1 MFLNQAAWAMIG
13 VLLAAWSV
21 AAAWAVL
28 AARGRQRR
36 ADASARLARRLGRMI
51 DDAPALPMVVR
62 ADGRIEGP
70 ARLAGWFG
78 FDAMPGYLSELETSA
93 NGSDRGL
100 DEYQLSL
107 LSDAV
112 RRTQKTAAPFLLT
125 LSLPRTGS
133 EAGRAL
139 GVRGHLAD
147 PQISPGG
154 AALVWFFDFTESGEE
169 LRRLRAEAAAAR
181 ADFAGL
187 SGLIEAAP
195 LPMWFRGP
203 DLSLRLVNTAYVRA
217 VGGRSGA
224 EVVANATEL
233 VEPIEGTSPH
243 DIARSALARGLPIE
257 RVVSATIGGQRR
269 SLRVIDLPLG
279 EDGVAGYAVDIEE
292 MEELTRQFRRFR
304 AAQRQ
309 MLDIMSAAIAQFDE
323 RRNLVFVNQPF
334 LRLFG
339 IPQSFVVDTPPFDR
353 VLDRMRDGGRLPEVR
368 DFPEWRRERQG
379 WFLSREAREE
389 PWHLSDGT
397 HLRVVAQPMPDG
409 GLLMI
414 FEDRTEQLQ
423 LSATRDTLLRTR
435 TATFDNL
442 FESLA
447 VFGPDSRLQLWNRRF
462 AADWGLDEELLTTH
476 PRADVVLNEV
486 AGKLRRPA
494 QIATIAQVIE
504 AATLERRQQSGRLAL
519 ADGRHFAFAGV
530 PLPDGN
536 GLLTVLDITDSQKA
550 ETMLR
555 ERNAALVE
563 AGAVK
568 TRFIAN
574 MSYEFRTPLTS
585 IRGFAEMLQTG
596 LAGEMSDQARD
607 YVDAIL
613 TSVDRLGEQIETVL
627 DLSQGE
633 AGTLPIARDPVAIF
647 PLLTELVNERAD
659 RIEQARLRLDLRG
672 TDAVGM
678 VTGDA
683 RRLRRAFGHLVD
695 NAIAATPEGGRI
707 LVECTRLP
715 NRRVQVT
722 VSDNGRGMEPPQ
734 LARALEGLAI
744 AANPVESNSFNGRVV
759 ERRAGLGL
767 PLVRQLIE
775 AHGGTI
781 ELTSEPRQG
790 TSAVVV
796 LP

>member
-1 MFLNQAAWAMIG
+1 MPFNQAAWAVTG
-13 VLLAAWSV
+13 LLLAAWTV

-28 AARGRQRR
+28 VARVRQRR
-36 ADASARLARRLGRMI
+36 ADAALRIARRLGRMV
-51 DDAPALPMVVR
+51 DESPALPMVVR

-78 FDAMPGYLSELETSA
+78 FAAMPGYLSELDAGGDENA
-93 NGSDRGL
+93 ERGF

-112 RRTQKTAAPFLLT
+112 RRTQKTAAPFHLT
-125 LSLPRTGS
+125 LTARGT
-133 EAGRAL
+133 ARAL
-139 GVRGHLAD
+139 GVRGAPAD
-147 PQISPGG
+147 PQISPAG
-154 AALVWFFDFTESGEE
+154 AALVWFFDLTETEEE
-169 LRRLRAEAAAAR
+169 LRRLRAETAAAR

-195 LPMWFRGP
+195 LPMWYRGR
-203 DLSLRLVNTAYVRA
+203 DLALRLVNTAYVRA
-217 VGGRSGA
+217 VGTRGGA
-224 EVVANATEL
+224 ETVAGGVEL
-233 VEPIEGTSPH
+233 VEAIDGATPR
-243 DIARSALARGLPIE
+243 DVARQAMARGLPIE
-257 RVVSATIGGQRR
+257 RVVSATVAGQRR

-292 MEELTRQFRRFR
+292 MEELVRQFRRFR

-309 MLDIMSAAIAQFDE
+309 MLDTMSAAIAQFDE

-334 LRLFG
+334 LRLFA
-339 IPQSFVVDTPPFDR
+339 IPQAWVVDTPPFDR

-447 VFGPDSRLQLWNRRF
+447 VFGPDGRLQLWNRRF
-462 AADWGLDEELLTTH
+462 AADWGLGEEMLATH
-476 PRADVVLNEV
+476 PRADAVLTHI

-494 QIATIAQVIE
+494 QVATIAQVIE
-504 AATLERRQQSGRLAL
+504 AATLERRQHTGRLAL
-519 ADGRHFAFAGV
+519 ADGRHLAFAGV

-563 AGAVK
+563 ADAVK

-585 IRGFAEMLQTG
+585 IRGFAEMLHGG
-596 LAGEMSDQARD
+596 LAGDLSEQARD
-607 YVDAIL
+607 YVGAIL
-613 TSVDRLGEQIETVL
+613 TSVERLGEQIETVL

-633 AGTLPIARDPVAIF
+633 AGTLPVARDPVAIF
-647 PLLTELVNERAD
+647 ALLTDVVTEREA
-659 RIEQARLRLDLRG
+659 RIAEAGLTLDLRG
-672 TDAVGM
+672 SEAVGD
-678 VTGDA
+678 VTGDLP
-683 RRLRRAFGHLVD
+683 RLRRAFGHLVD

-707 LVECTRLP
+707 LVDATR
-715 NRRVQVT
+715 RADRKVYVT
-722 VSDNGRGMEPPQ
+722 VSDNGRGMEPAQ
-734 LARALEGLAI
+734 LARALDGLAL
-744 AANPVESNSFNGRVV
+744 APDGRSV
-759 ERRAGLGL
+759 ERRGGLGL

-781 ELTSEPRQG
+781 ELMSEPGQG
-790 TSAVVV
+790 TSALVV

>member
-1 MFLNQAAWAMIG
+1 MMVFSPTALVVTAL
-13 VLLAAWSV
+13 LLAAWTV

-28 AARGRQRR
+28 AARARQRR
-36 ADASARLARRLGRMI
+36 AEASQRLARRLGRMI
-51 DDAPALPMVVR
+51 EDSPALPMVVR

-70 ARLAGWFG
+70 ARLAAWFG
-78 FDAMPGYLSELETSA
+78 FAAMPGYLSELDASA
-93 NGSDRGL
+93 NSTGRGL

-112 RRTQKTAAPFLLT
+112 RRTQKTAAPFRLT
-125 LSLPRTGS
+125 LTPRGTT
-133 EAGRAL
+133 RAL

-147 PQISPGG
+147 PQISPAG
-154 AALVWFFDFTESGEE
+154 AALVWFFDFSQSEEE
-169 LRRLRAEAAAAR
+169 LRQLRAQTAAAQ

-203 DLSLRLVNTAYVRA
+203 DLALRLVNTAYVRA
-217 VGGRSGA
+217 VGGRNGA
-224 EVVANATEL
+224 EVVSAGTEL
-233 VEPIEGTSPH
+233 VEVDEGTAPREM
-243 DIARSALARGLPIE
+243 ARAAQAANAPIE

-279 EDGVAGYAVDIEE
+279 DDGVAGYAVDIEE

-309 MLDIMSAAIAQFDE
+309 MLDTMSAAIAQFDD
-323 RRNLVFVNQPF
+323 RGNLVFVNQPF
-334 LRLFG
+334 LRLFA
-339 IPQSFVVDTPPFDR
+339 IPAAWVVDTPPFDR

-397 HLRVVAQPMPDG
+397 HLRVVGQPMPDG

-447 VFGPDSRLQLWNRRF
+447 VFGPDSKLQLWNRRF
-462 AADWGLDEELLTTH
+462 AADWGLDEELLATH
-476 PRADVVLNEV
+476 PRADIILSHI
-486 AGKLRRPA
+486 AAKLRRPA
-494 QIATIAQVIE
+494 QVATIAQVIE
-504 AATLERRQQSGRLAL
+504 AATLERRQQTGRLAL
-519 ADGRHFAFAGV
+519 ADGRHLAFGGV

-563 AGAVK
+563 ADAVK

-585 IRGFAEMLQTG
+585 IRGFAEMLDGG
-596 LAGEMSDQARD
+596 LAGDLPATAQE
-607 YVDAIL
+607 YVGAIL
-613 TSVDRLGEQIETVL
+613 TSVDRLSEQIETVL

-633 AGTLPIARDPVAIF
+633 AGTLPLAREVVAVF
-647 PLLTELVNERAD
+647 ALLTDVVQERAEA
-659 RIEQARLRLDLRG
+659 IAEAQLTLDLRG
-672 TDAVGM
+672 SDAIGTVA
-678 VTGDA
+678 GDA

-695 NAIAATPEGGRI
+695 NAIVATPPGGRI
-707 LVECTRLP
+707 LVDCTRRLD
-715 NRRVQVT
+715 RKVQVV
-722 VSDNGRGMEPPQ
+722 VSDNGKGMEPAQ
-734 LARALEGLAI
+734 LARALEGLTTGAD
-744 AANPVESNSFNGRVV
+744 GRRI

-767 PLVRQLIE
+767 PLVRQLIA

-781 ELTSEPRQG
+781 ELASEPGQG
-790 TSAVVV
+790 TSAVIL

>member
-1 MFLNQAAWAMIG
+1 MSFAQAVWPLIALLIAAWT
-13 VLLAAWSV
+13 
-21 AAAWAVL
+21 AAAASVML
-28 AARGRQRR
+28 TARARQRR
-36 ADASARLARRLGRMI
+36 AEASQRLARRLGRMVE
-51 DDAPALPMVVR
+51 DAPALPMVVR

-70 ARLAGWFG
+70 ARLAAWFG
-78 FDAMPGYLSELETSA
+78 LDAMPGYLSELDSGDGTNA
-93 NGSDRGL
+93 GGAGF

-112 RRTQKTAAPFLLT
+112 RNTQKTAAPFRLT
-125 LSLPRTGS
+125 LTARGS
-133 EAGRAL
+133 GRAL

-147 PQISPGG
+147 PQISPAG
-154 AALVWFFDFTESGEE
+154 AALVWFFDLTESELE
-169 LRRLRAEAAAAR
+169 LRRLRAETAAAR

-203 DLSLRLVNTAYVRA
+203 DLALRLVNTAYVRA

-224 EVVANATEL
+224 DVVAAGAEL
-233 VEPIEGTSPH
+233 VEPVDGAGPRVV
-243 DIARSALARGLPIE
+243 AQQALAHGEPVE

-279 EDGVAGYAVDIEE
+279 DDGVAGYAVDIEE

-309 MLDIMSAAIAQFDE
+309 MLDTMSAAVAQFDD

-334 LRLFG
+334 LRLFA
-339 IPQSFVVDTPPFDR
+339 IPPAWVADTPPFDR
-353 VLDRMRDGGRLPEVR
+353 VLDRLRDGGRLPEVR

-462 AADWGLDEELLTTH
+462 AADWGLDEEVLAAH
-476 PRADVVLNEV
+476 PRADVILAHI

-494 QIATIAQVIE
+494 QVATIAQVIE
-504 AATLERRQQSGRLAL
+504 AATLERRQQTGRLAL
-519 ADGRHFAFAGV
+519 ADGRTLAFGGV

-536 GLLTVLDITDSQKA
+536 GLLT
-550 ETMLR
+550 
-555 ERNAALVE
+555 
-563 AGAVK
+563 
-568 TRFIAN
+568 
-574 MSYEFRTPLTS
+574 
-585 IRGFAEMLQTG
+585 
-596 LAGEMSDQARD
+596 ARD

-613 TSVDRLGEQIETVL
+613 TSVERLSEQIETVL

-633 AGTLPIARDPVAIF
+633 AGTLPVARDPVALF
-647 PLLTELVNERAD
+647 ALLTEVVQERA
-659 RIEQARLRLDLRG
+659 ERLAQGHLTLDLRG
-672 TDAVGM
+672 SDAVGT

-695 NAIAATPEGGRI
+695 NAIDATPAGGRI
-707 LVECTRLP
+707 LVECV
-715 NRRVQVT
+715 RRPDRKVQVV
-722 VSDNGRGMEPPQ
+722 VSDNGRGMEPAH

-744 AANPVESNSFNGRVV
+744 ASDGAGSD
-759 ERRAGLGL
+759 RRSGLGL
-767 PLVRQLIE
+767 PLVRQLID
-775 AHGGTI
+775 AHGGSI
-781 ELTSEPRQG
+781 ELMSEPGQG
-790 TSAVVV
+790 TSALVV

>member
-1 MFLNQAAWAMIG
+1 MFLNQAAWVVIAL
-13 VLLAAWSV
+13 LLAAWTV

-28 AARGRQRR
+28 AARARQRR
-36 ADASARLARRLGRMI
+36 ADASLRLARRLGRMVE
-51 DDAPALPMVVR
+51 DSPALPMIVR

-78 FDAMPGYLSELETSA
+78 FAAMPAYLSELDTSG
-93 NGSDRGL
+93 GSAESGGPESGF

-112 RRTQKTAAPFLLT
+112 RRTQKTAAPFR
-125 LSLPRTGS
+125 LSLTPRGTGKS
-133 EAGRAL
+133 L
-139 GVRGHLAD
+139 GVRGYLAD
-147 PQISPGG
+147 PQISPAG
-154 AALVWFFDFTESGEE
+154 AALVWFFDFTESEDE
-169 LRRLRAEAAAAR
+169 LRVLRAETAGAR

-203 DLSLRLVNTAYVRA
+203 DLALRLVNTAYVRA

-224 EVVANATEL
+224 DVVTAGTEL
-233 VEPIEGTSPH
+233 VEAVEGAGPRE
-243 DIARSALARGLPIE
+243 IARTAQARQIPIE

-279 EDGVAGYAVDIEE
+279 DDGVAGYAVDIEE

-309 MLDIMSAAIAQFDE
+309 MLDTMSAAIAQFDD
-323 RRNLVFVNQPF
+323 RGNLVFVNQPF
-334 LRLFG
+334 LRMFA
-339 IPQSFVVDTPPFDR
+339 IPPAWVADTPPFDR

-447 VFGPDSRLQLWNRRF
+447 VFGPDSKLQLWNRRF
-462 AADWGLDEELLTTH
+462 AADWGLDEELLATH
-476 PRADVVLNEV
+476 PRADIILSHI
-486 AGKLRRPA
+486 AAKLRRPA
-494 QIATIAQVIE
+494 QVATIAQVIE
-504 AATLERRQQSGRLAL
+504 AATLERRQQTGRLAL
-519 ADGRHFAFAGV
+519 ADGRFLAFGGV

-563 AGAVK
+563 ADAVK

-585 IRGFAEMLQTG
+585 IRGFAEMLEGG
-596 LAGEMSDQARD
+596 LAGDLPDQAKD
-607 YVDAIL
+607 YVGAIL
-613 TSVDRLGEQIETVL
+613 TSVERLSEQIETVL

-633 AGTLPIARDPVAIF
+633 AGTLPVAREAVALF
-647 PLLTELVNERAD
+647 PLLTEVVKERA
-659 RIEQARLRLDLRG
+659 ERLTEAQLTLDLRG
-672 TDAVGM
+672 SDAIGT

-695 NAIAATPEGGRI
+695 NAIAATAPGGRI
-707 LVECTRLP
+707 LVDCA
-715 NRRVQVT
+715 RRPDRKVQVV
-722 VSDNGRGMEPPQ
+722 VSDNGRGMEPAQ
-734 LARALEGLAI
+734 LARALEGLTMA
-744 AANPVESNSFNGRVV
+744 PDGRNI
-759 ERRAGLGL
+759 ERRTGLGL

-775 AHGGTI
+775 AHQGTI
-781 ELTSEPRQG
+781 ELMSEPGQG
-790 TSAVVV
+790 TSAVIV

>member
-1 MFLNQAAWAMIG
+1 MMVFSPTALVVTAL
-13 VLLAAWSV
+13 LLAAWTV

-28 AARGRQRR
+28 AARARQRR
-36 ADASARLARRLGRMI
+36 AEASQRLARRLGRMI
-51 DDAPALPMVVR
+51 EDSPALPMVVR

-70 ARLAGWFG
+70 ARLAAWFG
-78 FDAMPGYLSELETSA
+78 FAAMPGYLSELDASA
-93 NGSDRGL
+93 NSTGRGL

-112 RRTQKTAAPFLLT
+112 RRTQKTAAPFRLT
-125 LSLPRTGS
+125 LTPRGTT
-133 EAGRAL
+133 RAL

-147 PQISPGG
+147 PQISPAG
-154 AALVWFFDFTESGEE
+154 AALVWFFDFSQSEEE
-169 LRRLRAEAAAAR
+169 LRQLRAQTAAAQ

-203 DLSLRLVNTAYVRA
+203 DLALRLVNTAYVRA
-217 VGGRSGA
+217 VGGRNGA
-224 EVVANATEL
+224 EVVSAGTEL
-233 VEPIEGTSPH
+233 VEVDEGTAPREM
-243 DIARSALARGLPIE
+243 ARAAQAANAPIE

-279 EDGVAGYAVDIEE
+279 DDGVAGYAVDIEE

-309 MLDIMSAAIAQFDE
+309 MLDTMSAAIAQFDD
-323 RRNLVFVNQPF
+323 RGNLVFVNQPF
-334 LRLFG
+334 LRLFA
-339 IPQSFVVDTPPFDR
+339 IPAAWVVDTPPFDR

-397 HLRVVAQPMPDG
+397 HLRVVGQPMPDG

-447 VFGPDSRLQLWNRRF
+447 VFGPDSKLQLWNRRF
-462 AADWGLDEELLTTH
+462 AADWGLDEELLATH
-476 PRADVVLNEV
+476 PRADIILSHI
-486 AGKLRRPA
+486 AAKLRRPA
-494 QIATIAQVIE
+494 QVATIAQVIE
-504 AATLERRQQSGRLAL
+504 AATLERRQQTGRLAL
-519 ADGRHFAFAGV
+519 ADGRHLAFGGV

-563 AGAVK
+563 ADAVK

-585 IRGFAEMLQTG
+585 IRGFAEMLDGG
-596 LAGEMSDQARD
+596 LAGDLPATAQE
-607 YVDAIL
+607 YVGAIL
-613 TSVDRLGEQIETVL
+613 SSVDRLSEQIETVL

-633 AGTLPIARDPVAIF
+633 AGTLPLAREVVAVF
-647 PLLTELVNERAD
+647 ALLTDVVQERAEA
-659 RIEQARLRLDLRG
+659 IAEAQLTLDLRG
-672 TDAVGM
+672 SDAIGTVA
-678 VTGDA
+678 GDA

-695 NAIAATPEGGRI
+695 NAIVATPPGGRI
-707 LVECTRLP
+707 LVDCTRRLD
-715 NRRVQVT
+715 RKVQVV
-722 VSDNGRGMEPPQ
+722 VSDNGKGMEPAH
-734 LARALEGLAI
+734 LARALEGLTTGAD
-744 AANPVESNSFNGRVV
+744 GRRI

-767 PLVRQLIE
+767 PLVRQLIA

-781 ELTSEPRQG
+781 ELASEPGQG
-790 TSAVVV
+790 TSAVIL

>member
-1 MFLNQAAWAMIG
+1 MMFLNQAAWAVIG
-13 VLLAAWSV
+13 LLLAAWTV

-28 AARGRQRR
+28 AARARQRR
-36 ADASARLARRLGRMI
+36 AESSLRLARRLGRMV

-78 FDAMPGYLSELETSA
+78 FDAMPGYLSELDAMGEGRGH
-93 NGSDRGL
+93 GSSGRGL

-112 RRTQKTAAPFLLT
+112 RRTQKTAAPFRLT
-125 LSLPRTGS
+125 LALRGTGK
-133 EAGRAL
+133 AL

-154 AALVWFFDFTESGEE
+154 AALVWFFDFTESEEE
-169 LRRLRAEAAAAR
+169 LRRLRAETAGAR

-203 DLSLRLVNTAYVRA
+203 DLALRLVNTAYVRA
-217 VGGRSGA
+217 VGGRSGTD
-224 EVVANATEL
+224 VVANATEL
-233 VEPIEGTSPH
+233 VEPIDGTTPR

-279 EDGVAGYAVDIEE
+279 DDGVAGYAVDIEE

-309 MLDIMSAAIAQFDE
+309 MLDIMSAAIAQFDD

-447 VFGPDSRLQLWNRRF
+447 VFGPDSKLQLWNRRF
-462 AADWGLDEELLTTH
+462 AADWGLDEELLATH
-476 PRADVVLNEV
+476 PRADVILTHI

-504 AATLERRQQSGRLAL
+504 AATLERRQQTGRLAL

-555 ERNAALVE
+555 ERNAALIE
-563 AGAVK
+563 ADAVK

-585 IRGFAEMLQTG
+585 IRGFAEMLQGG
-596 LAGEMSDQARD
+596 LAGDLTDQARD

-613 TSVDRLGEQIETVL
+613 VSVERLGEQIETVL

-633 AGTLPIARDPVAIF
+633 AGTLPLSRDPVPIF
-647 PLLTELVNERAD
+647 ALLTELVHERAD
-659 RIEQARLRLDLRG
+659 RIGQAGLKLDLRG
-672 TDAVGM
+672 TDAVGT

-683 RRLRRAFGHLVD
+683 RRLRRAFGHLLD
-695 NAIAATPEGGRI
+695 NAMAATPEGGRI
-707 LVECTRLP
+707 LIDCARLP
-715 NRRVQVT
+715 NRKVQVV
-722 VSDNGRGMEPPQ
+722 VSDNGRGMEPAQ

-744 AANPVESNSFNGRVV
+744 APDGRSV
-759 ERRAGLGL
+759 ERRGGLGL

-781 ELTSEPRQG
+781 ELMSEPGQG
-790 TSAVVV
+790 TSALVM

>member
-1 MFLNQAAWAMIG
+1 MLLNQAAWALIG
-13 VLLAAWSV
+13 LLLAAWTV

-28 AARGRQRR
+28 AARARQRR
-36 ADASARLARRLGRMI
+36 AEASARLARRLGRMV

-70 ARLAGWFG
+70 PRLAGWFG
-78 FDAMPGYLSELETSA
+78 FDAMPGYLSELDASA
-93 NGSDRGL
+93 QGTGRGL
-100 DEYQLSL
+100 NEYQLSQ

-112 RRTQKTAAPFLLT
+112 RRTQKTAAPFNLT
-125 LSLPRTGS
+125 LSLAGTGKVL
-133 EAGRAL
+133 A
-139 GVRGHLAD
+139 VRGHLAN

-154 AALVWFFDFTESGEE
+154 AALVWFFDFTQSEEE
-169 LRRLRAEAAAAR
+169 LRRLRAETAGAR

-203 DLSLRLVNTAYVRA
+203 DLALRLVNTAYVRA
-217 VGGRSGA
+217 VGGRNGA
-224 EVVANATEL
+224 DVVGNATEL
-233 VEPIEGTSPH
+233 VEPVDGATPG
-243 DIARSALARGLPIE
+243 DVARAALGRGMPIE
-257 RVVSATIGGQRR
+257 RVVSATIAGQRR
-269 SLRVIDLPLG
+269 AMRVIDLPLG

-309 MLDIMSAAIAQFDE
+309 MLDIMSAAIAQFDD

-353 VLDRMRDGGRLPEVR
+353 VIDRLRDGGRLPEVR

-379 WFLSREAREE
+379 WFLSREAKEE

-397 HLRVVAQPMPDG
+397 HLRVVGQPMPDG

-447 VFGPDSRLQLWNRRF
+447 VFGPDSKLQLWNRRF
-462 AADWGLDEELLTTH
+462 AADWGLDEELLATH
-476 PRADVVLNEV
+476 PRADIVLTQI
-486 AGKLRRPA
+486 AAKLRRPA

-504 AATLERRQQSGRLAL
+504 AATLERRQQTGRLAL
-519 ADGRHFAFAGV
+519 ADGRYLAFAGV

-585 IRGFAEMLQTG
+585 IRGFAEMLSGG
-596 LAGEMSDQARD
+596 LAGELPDVARD

-613 TSVDRLGEQIETVL
+613 VSVERLGEQIETVL

-633 AGTLPIARDPVAIF
+633 AGTLPVTRDPVAIF
-647 PLLTELVNERAD
+647 ALLTELVQERAD
-659 RIEQARLRLDLRG
+659 RIEQAGLKLDLRG
-672 TDAVGM
+672 LATVGT

-695 NAIAATPEGGRI
+695 NAIAATPPGGRI
-707 LVECTRLP
+707 LIDCARLP
-715 NRRVQVT
+715 SRKVQVV
-722 VSDNGRGMEPPQ
+722 VSDNGRGMEPAH
-734 LARALEGLAI
+734 LARALEGLAMT
-744 AANPVESNSFNGRVV
+744 PDGRGVD
-759 ERRAGLGL
+759 RRTGLGL
-767 PLVRQLIE
+767 PLVRQLIV
-775 AHGGTI
+775 AHAGTI
-781 ELTSEPRQG
+781 ELTSDPGQG
-790 TSAVVV
+790 TSALVI